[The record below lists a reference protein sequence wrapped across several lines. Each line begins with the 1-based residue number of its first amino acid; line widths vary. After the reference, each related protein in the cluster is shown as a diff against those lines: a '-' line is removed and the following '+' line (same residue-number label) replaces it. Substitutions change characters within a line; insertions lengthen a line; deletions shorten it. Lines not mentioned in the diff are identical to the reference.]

1 MHMRLRPGWLTPHDS
16 NSIGDKEFVVR
27 IAFYAWESLHTV
39 AVGAVASHVTEL
51 AAALERRGHEVH
63 VFARLGT
70 GQTTYDCIDG
80 VHYHRCPI
88 ELNPDFVVE
97 MNNMGNAFAYFMAQ
111 TEAYQGAPFDIVHG
125 HDWLC
130 VKGLVQAKNDRGRRV
145 VLTCHSTEFGRAGN
159 RGPHSGRISAIE
171 AEGTYIADRI
181 ITTSASLADEV
192 SWLYHL
198 ANDKIRTIRD
208 GIHCSWFDRPV
219 DAGEMRR
226 MWEIGPMDPTVL
238 FMGRFSWDD
247 GPDLLVNA
255 IAGIVEHR
263 SDAKVLLAGDGE
275 MQAYLTSRIAELSV
289 GNSVRFIG
297 TPSDPV
303 AVYRS
308 VDVVCVP
315 SRRES
320 FGCQVLQGWAARK
333 PVVVTYKLDV
343 QELVHHGVNGMVVY
357 DNPPSICWGINSMFG
372 DFEKS
377 RQMGERGRVKAA
389 YGFSWDVVASQTEG
403 VYREILHG

>member
-1 MHMRLRPGWLTPHDS
+1 
-16 NSIGDKEFVVR
+16 VR

-39 AVGAVASHVTEL
+39 TVGAVASHVTEL

-70 GQTTYDCIDG
+70 GQSTYDCIDG

-88 ELNPDFVVE
+88 ELDPDFVAE

-130 VKGLVQAKNDRGRRV
+130 VKGLVQAKNDRGRRI
-145 VLTCHSTEFGRAGN
+145 VLTYHSTEFGRAGN
-159 RGPHSGRISAIE
+159 RGPQSGRISAIE
-171 AEGTYIADRI
+171 AEGAYVADRI
-181 ITTSASLADEV
+181 VTTSASLADEV

-198 ANDKIRTIRD
+198 ANDKIRTVRN

-219 DAGEMRR
+219 DAGETRR
-226 MWEIGPMDPTVL
+226 EWGIGPMDPTVL
-238 FMGRFSWDD
+238 FLGRFSWDD
-247 GPDLLVNA
+247 GPDLLVDA
-255 IAGIVEHR
+255 IPGMVEHR
-263 SDAKVLLAGDGE
+263 QDAKVLFAGDGE
-275 MQAYLTSRIAELSV
+275 MQSYLTSRIGELGV
-289 GNSVRFIG
+289 GNAVRFIG
-297 TPSDPV
+297 TPSDFVP
-303 AVYRS
+303 VYRS

-320 FGCQVLQGWAARK
+320 FGFHVLRGWAARK

-343 QELVHHGVNGMVVY
+343 QDLVHHGVDGMVVY
-357 DNPPSICWGINSMFG
+357 DNPASICWGINTLFG
-372 DFEKS
+372 DFEKA

-403 VYREILHG
+403 VYREILHF